1 MLEIESYNVTS
12 QELKQIL
19 GVNNPINSHEFWDN
33 ESEAVFYSSSD
44 SDVCIGRLVGE
55 LGKEYLSDYILY
67 YVTDLYQYYLVNRG
81 L

>member
-19 GVNNPINSHEFWDN
+19 GANNPIESQEFWDN
-33 ESEAVFYSSSD
+33 ESEAVFYCDGD
-44 SDVCIGRLVGE
+44 SDVCIGRLVRE

-67 YVTDLYQYYLVNRG
+67 YVTDLYRYYLVYQG